1 MPPPKL
7 RGNIDAHTAFKRIA
21 WDCLSQLQDNQ
32 EIVLHDTDVV
42 EGVHQMRV
50 ALRRLR
56 AVFSF
61 FRKVLE
67 HENIV
72 TLLAEINW
80 LADTLGKARDIDV
93 FVTQTLPAVTID
105 FKHHTGLQK
114 LRNKALNAQIA
125 AYKDVRAA
133 LLSQRYHHFL
143 QTLANWLENEG
154 WCKKPPNPKHNNMLD
169 IAITALDRRYHQLC
183 QCGKHLSR
191 MHPERRHA
199 ARIAAKKLRY
209 TAEIFTSLYPS
220 VKSRAFISNLSQLQ
234 NHLGILNDIATIE
247 KLLHQLIGSSSDK
260 SLNEALHIIVG
271 WNACSSI
278 HSLEKTDEAWKAF
291 ISKKPFWH

>member
-7 RGNIDAHTAFKRIA
+7 RENIDAHTAFKRIA
-21 WDCLSQLQDNQ
+21 WECLSQLQDNQ
-32 EIVLHDTDVV
+32 EIVLHGTDVV

-56 AVFSF
+56 AAFSL

-67 HENIV
+67 RENIV
-72 TLLAEINW
+72 TLLAEVNW
-80 LADTLGKARDIDV
+80 LTDTLGKARDIDV

-105 FKHHTGLQK
+105 FKNHSGLQK
-114 LRNKALNAQIA
+114 LHNKALNVQIK
-125 AYKDVRAA
+125 AYKDVRAT
-133 LLSQRYHHFL
+133 LSSQRYHHFL
-143 QTLANWLENEG
+143 QTLANWLENES
-154 WCKKPPNPKHNNMLD
+154 WRKNTQNPKHNNVLD
-169 IAITALDRRYHQLC
+169 TAITALERRYHQLC

-209 TAEIFTSLYPS
+209 TAEFFTSLYPS
-220 VKSRAFISNLSQLQ
+220 VKSRAFIRNLSQLQ

-247 KLLHQLIGSSSDK
+247 NLLHQLIGSSTDE

-271 WNACSSI
+271 WNACNAISS
-278 HSLEKTDEAWKAF
+278 LGKTDKAWKTF
-291 ISKKPFWH
+291 ISKKPFWR

>member
-1 MPPPKL
+1 M
-7 RGNIDAHTAFKRIA
+7 DTHTAFKRIA
-21 WDCLSQLQDNQ
+21 WECLSQLQDHQ
-32 EIVLHDTDVV
+32 KIVLHGSDV

-56 AVFSF
+56 AAFSL
-61 FRKVLE
+61 FRQVLGR
-67 HENIV
+67 ENIV
-72 TLLAEINW
+72 TLLVEVNW

-114 LRNKALNAQIA
+114 LRNKALKAQIA

-133 LLSQRYHHFL
+133 LSSQRYHHFL
-143 QTLANWLENEG
+143 KNLANWLENES
-154 WCKKPPNPKHNNMLD
+154 WHKDIENPKHNNVLD
-169 IAITALDRRYHQLC
+169 IAITALDWRYHQLR

-191 MHPERRHA
+191 MHPEKRHA

-209 TAEIFTSLYPS
+209 TAEFFTSLYPS
-220 VKSRAFISNLSQLQ
+220 AKSRAFINNLSQLQ

-247 KLLHQLIGSSSDK
+247 NLLHQLIGSSADK
-260 SLNEALHIIVG
+260 SLDEALYIIVG
-271 WNACSSI
+271 WNACNSI
-278 HSLEKTDEAWKAF
+278 RSLEKTDEVWKAF
-291 ISKKPFWH
+291 ISKKPFWR